1 MIEISDK
8 KAMKKKI
15 SKSGVITREI
25 GRASCRERVLMPV
38 LMWGGGGEG
47 DWIDVRLLS

>member
-15 SKSGVITREI
+15 SKSGVITRD
-25 GRASCRERVLMPV
+25 SLD
-38 LMWGGGGEG
+38 L
-47 DWIDVRLLS
+47 RLCMYCTD